1 MKKINELFG
10 FKTTLSPSVDNPE
23 EIISIAVAATT
34 EGAARRKARKTLREK
49 YPHTHIVLKRIELKF
64 QKVESDATG

>member
-1 MKKINELFG
+1 MKKINELFS
-10 FKTTLSPSVDNPE
+10 FKTTSSPIDG
-23 EIISIAVAATT
+23 IISITVAATT

-64 QKVESDATG
+64 REVKSDATS